1 MKNLILL
8 FCSIILS
15 TTLFAQS
22 NSQKLDE
29 MIQQGMEDW
38 KIPGLAAVVVKDG
51 EIVYQKTYGTKDIDT
66 QDPVNENTLFRMA
79 STTKAFVGIA
89 MGMLVDQ
96 GKVNWDDKVITHL
109 PSFKFSDPYITKDAR
124 IIDLFTH
131 NLGAGNADFLWS
143 LMDIS
148 TNEILERFQNTPM
161 IYPTRGGFQ
170 YQNIMYVVAGQVI
183 EAVSGM
189 TWNKYVEQN
198 IFKPL
203 EMNRSK
209 TNNKNIITAKNY
221 VTPHYRNHND
231 SVVKLKDDFGVD
243 RVSAAGSQ
251 WTSISDISN
260 YLKFLQNG
268 GVFNGDTLLSPETFN
283 YLFQPKTVISD
294 KDWQYPATSLA
305 NPNWKTYGVAWFQHD
320 YRGHKIDFHTGSIGG
335 AVAII
340 AIVKDKNLAVAFF
353 ANMDHAELRHAVMYK
368 AIDLFAFDDDATN
381 WNNDIFEL
389 YKPLHGPTLMS
400 YYIVERNAKRVLG
413 TKPTLNLEHYTGI
426 YINKMGE
433 LAITLVDGK
442 LKGSLNGKFEFP
454 LNHWQDDSFISDEIE
469 DFPLFLPST
478 VILTFLLNE
487 KKEVHA
493 IMGESGDLWQKSK

>member
-38 KIPGLAAVVVKDG
+38 KIPGLAAVVVQNG
-51 EIVYQKTYGTKDIDT
+51 EVVYQKTYGTKDIDT

-109 PSFKFSDPYITKDAR
+109 PSFKLSDPYITQDAR

-131 NLGAGNADFLWS
+131 NLGADNADFLWS

-189 TWNKYVEQN
+189 TWDEFVEQN

-203 EMNRSK
+203 EMTRSQ
-209 TNNKNIITAKNY
+209 TQDKNVNTAGNY

-231 SVVKLKDDFGVD
+231 SVIKLKDNFELGGAN
-243 RVSAAGSQ
+243 AAGSQ
-251 WTSISDISN
+251 WTSVSDISN
-260 YLKFLQNG
+260 YLKFIQKG
-268 GVFNGDTLLSPETFN
+268 GVYNGDTLLSPETFN

-294 KDWQYPATSLA
+294 KDWGYPASSLA

-320 YRGHKIDFHTGSIGG
+320 YRGHKIDYHTGSMGG

-368 AIDLFAFDDDATN
+368 AIDLFGFDDDAKN

-389 YKPLHGPTLMS
+389 YKPLHGPTLLNYRVS
-400 YYIVERNAKRVLG
+400 ARNAKRVLG

-433 LAITLVDGK
+433 AIVTLVEGK
-442 LKGSLNGKFEFP
+442 LRVSLNNKFEFS

-469 DFPLFLPST
+469 GFALGPST
-478 VILTFLLNE
+478 IISTFLLNE
-487 KKEVHA
+487 KKEVYT
-493 IMGESGDLWQKSK
+493 IKGESGDLWQKIK